1 MRAPHFESHPMH
13 LSAVI
18 TALCLCLSFPAT
30 AQTITGRASVI
41 DGATLEIRGQ
51 RIRLHAID
59 APESGQTCDDA
70 NGKPWRCGTAAA
82 RAMDDLAGGKTLA
95 CDPRD
100 VDRYG
105 RIVAVCFA
113 GETDVGGALVRGG
126 LALAY
131 RKYGLDY
138 AGQEQDAQ
146 HEKRGLWAGRFEWPW
161 VWRKSH

>member
-1 MRAPHFESHPMH
+1 MH
-13 LSAVI
+13 RI
-18 TALCLCLSFPAT
+18 ALIIALLLATPAL
-30 AQTITGRASVI
+30 AETITGRASVI
-41 DGATLEIRGQ
+41 DGDTIEIRGQ

-59 APESGQTCDDA
+59 APESGQTCTDA
-70 NGKPWRCGTAAA
+70 NDKSWRCGTAAA
-82 RAMDDLAGGKTLA
+82 RAMDDLAGGTTLA

-113 GETDVGGALVRGG
+113 GETDVGAALVRSG

-138 AGQEQDAQ
+138 VTQEQAAQ
-146 HEKRGLWAGRFEWPW
+146 QEKRGMWAGRFEQPW
-161 VWRKSH
+161 VWRKLH

>member
-1 MRAPHFESHPMH
+1 MH
-13 LSAVI
+13 RIALIIALLLATSAH
-18 TALCLCLSFPAT
+18 

-41 DGATLEIRGQ
+41 DGDTLEIHGQ

-59 APESGQTCDDA
+59 APESGQTCADA

-82 RAMDDLAGGKTLA
+82 RAMDDLAGGETLA

-113 GETDVGGALVRGG
+113 GDTDVGGALVRSG

-138 AGQEQDAQ
+138 AGQEHAAQ
-146 HEKRGLWAGRFEWPW
+146 QEKRGLWAGRFEWPW
-161 VWRKSH
+161 EWRKSH